1 MNFWEDNFEKLKNDN
16 IGKPPIETKEYILI
30 EPNNYQYSF
39 IKTSNIF
46 EHNVL
51 THIVSLYLPD
61 NHYFQAPMFLAIEG
75 RAGEGKT
82 TQTIATCSQHGIYII
97 YISASE
103 LSGAHEKDS
112 INVMKKIYSAAIG
125 LRNSGKVVAILID
138 DFHMGNATTD
148 ENVRKTINS
157 NLLTGHLMNLAENNN
172 KIKIPI
178 ILTGNDFSKT
188 YAPLLRSGRAD
199 KFEWNPNYEEKK
211 EIVKTIFYRFANISE
226 QEFNELFDKYANNSI
241 SDFYQL
247 INEYRKIL
255 FSEYIT
261 KFDIID
267 KDAIYTISQIVKQHQ
282 EKINYD
288 LLNQLA
294 DSRMKEVKKNERI
307 GIVTAQSRCKCR
319 CKLKNTSPC
328 FNWCSL

>member
-1 MNFWEDNFEKLKNDN
+1 MDYLQKNLEKLKEDS
-16 IGKPPIETKEYILI
+16 IRESGIETKEYILI

-39 IKTSNIF
+39 IKTSNVF
-46 EHNVL
+46 ERNVL

-97 YISASE
+97 YVSASE

-112 INVMKKIYSAAIG
+112 INVMKKIYSAAIN
-125 LRNSGKVVAILID
+125 LKNTGKVVAILID

-148 ENVRKTINS
+148 ENVKRTINS

-172 KIKIPI
+172 SIKIPI

-199 KFEWNPNYEEKK
+199 MFEWNPNYEEKK
-211 EIVKTIFYRFANISE
+211 EIVKNILRRFANINE

-247 INEYRKIL
+247 ANEYRKML
-255 FSEYIT
+255 FSDYIT
-261 KFDIID
+261 QFEVID
-267 KDAIYTISQIVKQHQ
+267 KNTISTISQIVKQQQHR
-282 EKINYD
+282 IDYS
-288 LLNQLA
+288 LLKRLA
-294 DSRMKEVKKNERI
+294 DNRMKEAKTDE
-307 GIVTAQSRCKCR
+307 
-319 CKLKNTSPC
+319 
-328 FNWCSL
+328 

>member
-1 MNFWEDNFEKLKNDN
+1 MDFLQKNLEKLKEENV
-16 IGKPPIETKEYILI
+16 GESRIEAKEYIII

-39 IKTSNIF
+39 IKTSNVF

-82 TQTIATCSQHGIYII
+82 TQTIATCSQHGIYIL

-112 INVMKKIYSAAIG
+112 INVMKKIYSAAIN
-125 LRNSGKVVAILID
+125 LRNSEKVVAILID

-148 ENVRKTINS
+148 ENVKRTINS

-172 KIKIPI
+172 NIKIPI

-199 KFEWNPNYEEKK
+199 KFQWNPNYEEKK
-211 EIVKTIFYRFANISE
+211 EIVKTIFNRFANISE
-226 QEFNELFDKYANNSI
+226 QEFNELYDKYAHNSV

-247 INEYRKIL
+247 INEYRKML
-255 FSEYIT
+255 FAEYIT
-261 KFDIID
+261 KFDFID
-267 KDAIYTISQIVKQHQ
+267 KDAIYTISQIVKQQQH
-282 EKINYD
+282 KIDYS
-288 LLNQLA
+288 LLMQLA
-294 DSRMKEVKKNERI
+294 GSRMKEVKKSERI
-307 GIVTAQSRCKCR
+307 RVVATKSRGKY
-319 CKLKNTSPC
+319 
-328 FNWCSL
+328 

>member
-1 MNFWEDNFEKLKNDN
+1 MDFLQKNLEKLKEDN
-16 IGKPPIETKEYILI
+16 IGESRIEAKEYILI

-39 IKTSNIF
+39 IKTSNVF
-46 EHNVL
+46 ERNVL

-97 YISASE
+97 YVSASE

-112 INVMKKIYSAAIG
+112 INVMKKLYSAAIN

-138 DFHMGNATTD
+138 DFHMGNAITD
-148 ENVRKTINS
+148 ENVKRTINS
-157 NLLTGHLMNLAENNN
+157 NLLTGYLMNLAENNN
-172 KIKIPI
+172 SIKIPI

-211 EIVKTIFYRFANISE
+211 EIVKTIFNRFANISE
-226 QEFNELFDKYANNSI
+226 QEFNELFDKYAHNSV

-247 INEYRKIL
+247 INEYRKTQ

-261 KFDIID
+261 KFDVID
-267 KDAIYTISQIVKQHQ
+267 KDAIYTISQIVKQQ
-282 EKINYD
+282 QQKINYS
-288 LLNQLA
+288 LLKQLA
-294 DSRMKEVKKNERI
+294 GSRMKEVKKNERI
-307 GIVTAQSRCKCR
+307 RVVAAKSRCKY
-319 CKLKNTSPC
+319 
-328 FNWCSL
+328 

>member
-1 MNFWEDNFEKLKNDN
+1 MDFWQENFEKLKEDK
-16 IGKPPIETKEYILI
+16 IGEKIIEPKEYILI

-39 IKTSNIF
+39 IQVSNVF
-46 EHNVL
+46 ERNVL
-51 THIVSLYLPD
+51 THIVSLYLPE
-61 NHYFQAPMFLAIEG
+61 NHYFQAPIFLAIEG

-82 TQTIATCSQHGIYII
+82 TQTIATCSQHGIDII

-112 INVMKKIYSAAIG
+112 INVMKKIYSAAIN
-125 LRNSGKVVAILID
+125 LRKRGKVVAILID

-148 ENVRKTINS
+148 ENVKRTINS
-157 NLLTGHLMNLAENNN
+157 NLLTGYLMNLAENNN
-172 KIKIPI
+172 SIKIPI

-199 KFEWNPNYEEKK
+199 KFVWNPNYEEKK

-226 QEFNELFDKYANNSI
+226 QEFNELFDKYADNSV

-255 FSEYIT
+255 FSEYIN
-261 KFDIID
+261 KFHVID
-267 KDAIYTISQIVKQHQ
+267 KNAIYTISQIVKQRQ
-282 EKINYD
+282 RKIDYS
-288 LLNQLA
+288 LLKQLA
-294 DSRMKEVKKNERI
+294 DRRMKEAKN
-307 GIVTAQSRCKCR
+307 K
-319 CKLKNTSPC
+319 
-328 FNWCSL
+328 

>member
-1 MNFWEDNFEKLKNDN
+1 MDFLQKNLEKLKEDN
-16 IGKPPIETKEYILI
+16 IGESRIEAKEYIFI

-39 IKTSNIF
+39 IKTSNVF
-46 EHNVL
+46 ERNVL

-97 YISASE
+97 YVSASE

-112 INVMKKIYSAAIG
+112 INVMKKLYSAAIN

-148 ENVRKTINS
+148 ENVKRTINS
-157 NLLTGHLMNLAENNN
+157 NLLTGYLMNLAENNN

-199 KFEWNPNYEEKK
+199 KFEWNPDYEEKK
-211 EIVKTIFYRFANISE
+211 EIVKTIFNRFANISE
-226 QEFNELFDKYANNSI
+226 QEFNELFDKYAHHSV

-261 KFDIID
+261 KFDVID
-267 KDAIYTISQIVKQHQ
+267 KDAIYTISQIVKQKQH
-282 EKINYD
+282 KINYN
-288 LLNQLA
+288 LLKQLA
-294 DSRMKEVKKNERI
+294 DSRMNEEKI
-307 GIVTAQSRCKCR
+307 DE
-319 CKLKNTSPC
+319 
-328 FNWCSL
+328 